1 MRSKIINGSY
11 QTEIKHIAVDWIISE
26 GYGCNPIQE
35 SDCSG
40 SCYEIDKSS
49 DEYDK
54 SKMEKLEKV
63 NIDLENYVSDSLD
76 YALEVISIEEF
87 QNEFGLNEIYS
98 KEDIESKINEL
109 IESVCTSLR
118 SNTIMGGEKAFPEL
132 GDNPW
137 KNPETIYTQISL
149 PEISL
154 EDLNPD
160 WNNEEFKLV
169 E

>member
-1 MRSKIINGSY
+1 M
-11 QTEIKHIAVDWIISE
+11 
-26 GYGCNPIQE
+26 
-35 SDCSG
+35 
-40 SCYEIDKSS
+40 
-49 DEYDK
+49 
-54 SKMEKLEKV
+54 L
-63 NIDLENYVSDSLD
+63 LNYVSDSLD